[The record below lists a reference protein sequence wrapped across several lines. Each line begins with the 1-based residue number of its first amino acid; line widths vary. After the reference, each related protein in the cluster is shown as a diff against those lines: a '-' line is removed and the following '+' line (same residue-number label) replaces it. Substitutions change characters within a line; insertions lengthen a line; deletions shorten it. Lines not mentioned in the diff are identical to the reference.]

1 MPMTIESVTTAALS
15 AALDA
20 ASVRQGLVAA
30 NIANANTQGYT
41 PSRLS
46 FSERLADAKAAF
58 EEKGRIE
65 PMHVVAIA
73 GVVETL
79 VAADGPGGTVH
90 LDQEMADLAQNAVHF
105 QALTQ
110 ALSRHLGMLA
120 AAAADGRK

>member
-20 ASVRQGLVAA
+20 ASRRHGLVAA

-46 FSERLADAKAAF
+46 FSETLADARATFA
-58 EEKGRIE
+58 EKGWIA
-65 PMHVVAIA
+65 PAHVDAIGGA
-73 GVVETL
+73 AQAL
-79 VAADGPGGTVH
+79 VAPAAQDDKVQ
-90 LDQEMADLAQNAVHF
+90 LDLEMADLAQNAVHF